1 MLVSSSSILAFAL
14 WSWFFFV
21 PVYLREHG
29 FSTLLIGVVCALGS
43 IASVVMPVL
52 GGFLSDLIGRKAVIL
67 LASTFFVVSHCT
79 LMIFNPLAVAT
90 AYILAHVASG
100 IGSGASLAL
109 ISESTDRSY
118 RARALA
124 LHYSSTTLA
133 GIPGPLIGGLL
144 STSSRSLLFTTALAL
159 SIIALILRIFLRETT
174 RRQKPSRNLSSHI
187 NDLKNHFAIL
197 LRGGTLLQ
205 IVLIVAFIYYTGVNL
220 VLPYIP
226 VFAREVLKLSD
237 FEIGLVYTCAML
249 ALGIS
254 SLYGGY
260 LADKVSRLQTLQL
273 SLLFT
278 SITLPLI
285 VLSKSLA
292 HLIATFTI
300 FCGVAGIGVPALRT
314 VVADIA
320 RSEER
325 GLALGSL
332 VSIMN
337 TASAIGALI
346 GGILYDIAI
355 HLDFIIASLIVLLA
369 TIIVVIKCKLTYSA
383 SSLAASM

>member
-29 FSTLLIGVVCALGS
+29 FSAFLIGVVYALGS
-43 IASVVMPVL
+43 VVSVVMPVL
-52 GGFLSDLIGRKAVIL
+52 GGFLSDLVGRKAVVL
-67 LASTFFVVSHCT
+67 LASMFFVVSHCT

-90 AYILAHVASG
+90 AYILAHIASG

-124 LHYSSTTLA
+124 LHYSLTTLA
-133 GIPGPLIGGLL
+133 GVPGPLIGGLL
-144 STSSRSLLFTTALAL
+144 STISRRLLFITALAL
-159 SIIALILRIFLRETT
+159 SVVALILRIFLRETI
-174 RRQKPSRNLSSHI
+174 RREKPSRNLSSYI

-197 LRGGTLLQ
+197 LRGRTLLQ
-205 IVLIVAFIYYTGVNL
+205 IVLTVAFIYYIGVNL

-260 LADKVSRLQTLQL
+260 LADKIGRLQTLQL

-285 VLSKSLA
+285 VISKSPT

-300 FCGVAGIGVPALRT
+300 FCAVAGIGVPALRA

-325 GLALGSL
+325 GLAMGSL
-332 VSIMN
+332 ISIMN
-337 TASAIGALI
+337 MSSAIGAI
-346 GGILYDIAI
+346 MGGILYDIAI
-355 HLDFIIASLIVLLA
+355 HLDFIVASSIVLSAAIIIAAKGKLA
-369 TIIVVIKCKLTYSA
+369 HGTSG
-383 SSLAASM
+383 

>member
-67 LASTFFVVSHCT
+67 LASMFFVVSHCA

-118 RARALA
+118 RARTLA
-124 LHYSSTTLA
+124 LHYSLTTLA

-144 STSSRSLLFTTALAL
+144 STSSRSLLFITVLGL
-159 SIIALILRIFLRETT
+159 SIIALILRIFLRETI
-174 RRQKPSRNLSSHI
+174 RREKLSRSLLSYI

-205 IVLIVAFIYYTGVNL
+205 IVLIVAFIYYTAVNL
-220 VLPYIP
+220 ILPYIP
-226 VFAREVLKLSD
+226 VFAREVLKLSY

-260 LADKVSRLQTLQL
+260 LADKVGRLRILQL

-278 SITLPLI
+278 SLTLPLI
-285 VLSKSLA
+285 VTSKSLT

-300 FCGVAGIGVPALRT
+300 FCGVAGIGVPALRA

-332 VSIMN
+332 VSTMN

-346 GGILYDIAI
+346 GGILYNIAI
-355 HLDFIIASLIVLLA
+355 HLDFTIASLIVLSA
-369 TIIVVIKCKLTYSA
+369 AIIITIKGKLTHSI
-383 SSLAASM
+383 

>member
-1 MLVSSSSILAFAL
+1 MLVSSSSILAFTL

-67 LASTFFVVSHCT
+67 LASMFFVVSHCA

-118 RARALA
+118 RARTLA
-124 LHYSSTTLA
+124 LHYSLTTLA

-144 STSSRSLLFTTALAL
+144 STSSRSLLFITVLAL
-159 SIIALILRIFLRETT
+159 SIIALILRIFLRETI
-174 RRQKPSRNLSSHI
+174 RREKLSRSLLSYI

-205 IVLIVAFIYYTGVNL
+205 IVLIVAFIYYTAVNL
-220 VLPYIP
+220 ILPYIP
-226 VFAREVLKLSD
+226 VFAREVLKLSY

-260 LADKVSRLQTLQL
+260 LADKVGRLRILQL

-278 SITLPLI
+278 SLTLPLI
-285 VLSKSLA
+285 VTSKSLT

-300 FCGVAGIGVPALRT
+300 FCGVAGIGVPALRA

-332 VSIMN
+332 VSTMN

-346 GGILYDIAI
+346 GGILYNIAI
-355 HLDFIIASLIVLLA
+355 HLDFTIASLIVLSA
-369 TIIVVIKCKLTYSA
+369 AIIITIKGKLTHSI
-383 SSLAASM
+383 